1 MLLYLRGRNKRVIK
15 LANKIKLKLA
25 KFNEVV
31 KKEKWSDGE
40 LAIKMGVSTTQIWR
54 VRLPDDDLRHND
66 PGGEFIAGALTA
78 FPCLEFN
85 DLFFLTNDLRERKN
99 EVKQKAT

>member
-1 MLLYLRGRNKRVIK
+1 VIK

-31 KKEKWSDGE
+31 KQEKWSDGE

-54 VRLPDDDLRHND
+54 VRLPDDDPRHND
-66 PGGEFIAGALTA
+66 PGGEFIAGVLTA
-78 FPCLEFN
+78 FPGLKFN
-85 DLFFLTNDLRERKN
+85 DIFFLVTDLRERNEKGKPKQLKEVMKN
-99 EVKQKAT
+99 FQ